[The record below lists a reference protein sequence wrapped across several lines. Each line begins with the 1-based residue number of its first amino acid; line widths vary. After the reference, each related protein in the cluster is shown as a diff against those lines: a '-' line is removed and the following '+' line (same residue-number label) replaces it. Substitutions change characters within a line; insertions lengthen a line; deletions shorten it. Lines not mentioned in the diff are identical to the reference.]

1 MFNLG
6 KIISAVIAFVMMML
20 PSAQKPVEQKCKP
33 EFSGTFIQ
41 SWMTCVWDDDRWVQ
55 EVANMKK
62 AGIDYLVLQGLADK
76 GSESLGGTWN
86 VYYDSDVEALKDGV
100 YGGDCLEIAL
110 KHCEDAGIKVF
121 VGLTMFDDF
130 WTESAFGNQYQE
142 ICEVAA
148 AMIEDIYNKYGE
160 KYGDS
165 LYGWYFTPEISNGYL
180 CQLSLNGIIKGLN
193 TVIDGINKTDEAMP
207 LLLSPYYAEYTA
219 LGPVATLCNYVRFFN
234 KVNFRDG
241 DIFAPQDAVGAKWT
255 REKSLEMTWKIYKAA
270 VDTCEADIKLWA
282 NCENFDGAITTE
294 TLGGL
299 LSPKITEHTSNQT
312 ATFDRFARQMEI
324 ASRYAENI
332 ITFSYNHYY
341 SPSYVN
347 PAFIEVYYDYLENG
361 YQVEKEAPKAPENA
375 VKEQTDSGIKL
386 TWDEAEDNFGIA
398 YYRLEKD
405 GKFLARIDMRY
416 GWEELSVTDGS
427 GSMDSVYTIT
437 AVDAAGNIS
446 ETTEIKA

>member
-20 PSAQKPVEQKCKP
+20 PSAQKPAEQKCKP

-76 GSESLGGTWN
+76 GSESLGGIWN
-86 VYYDSDVEALKDGV
+86 VYYDSDVEALEDGV

-160 KYGDS
+160 KYDDS

-207 LLLSPYYAEYTA
+207 LLLSPYYSEYTA

-255 REKSLEMTWKIYKAA
+255 REKSLEMTW
-270 VDTCEADIKLWA
+270 
-282 NCENFDGAITTE
+282 
-294 TLGGL
+294 
-299 LSPKITEHTSNQT
+299 
-312 ATFDRFARQMEI
+312 
-324 ASRYAENI
+324 
-332 ITFSYNHYY
+332 
-341 SPSYVN
+341 
-347 PAFIEVYYDYLENG
+347 
-361 YQVEKEAPKAPENA
+361 
-375 VKEQTDSGIKL
+375 
-386 TWDEAEDNFGIA
+386 
-398 YYRLEKD
+398 
-405 GKFLARIDMRY
+405 
-416 GWEELSVTDGS
+416 
-427 GSMDSVYTIT
+427 
-437 AVDAAGNIS
+437 
-446 ETTEIKA
+446 

>member
-20 PSAQKPVEQKCKP
+20 PSAQKPAEQKCKP

-86 VYYDSDVEALKDGV
+86 VYYDSDVEALEDGV

-142 ICEVAA
+142 ICEVAT

-160 KYGDS
+160 KYDDS

-207 LLLSPYYAEYTA
+207 LLLSPYYSEYTA

-270 VDTCEADIKLWA
+270 VDTCEADVKLWA

-361 YQVEKEAPKAPENA
+361 YRVEAEAPKAPTNLKAEA
-375 VKEQTDSGIKL
+375 TAEGIVL
-386 TWDEAEDNFGIA
+386 TWDAAEDNIGIA

-405 GKFLARIDMRY
+405 GEFLARIDMRY
-416 GWEELSVTDGS
+416 GWEELSCTDTGAK
-427 GSMDSVYTIT
+427 GEYVIT
-437 AVDAAGNIS
+437 AYDCAGNAS
-446 ETTEIKA
+446 PSVKF

>member
-1 MFNLG
+1 MFLLG
-6 KIISAVIAFVMMML
+6 KIISALTAFIMML
-20 PSAQKPVEQKCKP
+20 IPLADKPQEQKCKP
-33 EFSGTFIQ
+33 EFTGSFIQ
-41 SWMTCVWDDDRWVQ
+41 SWMTASWDDERWA
-55 EVANMKK
+55 EEAENMKK
-62 AGIDYLVLQGLADK
+62 AGIEYLVLQCLADK
-76 GSESLGGTWN
+76 GSESAGGTWN
-86 VYYDSDVEALKDGV
+86 VYYDSDVEALEDEV

-110 KHCEDAGIKVF
+110 KHCEEAGIKVF

-130 WTESAFGNQYQE
+130 WTESAFGKQYQE
-142 ICEVAA
+142 ICGVAA
-148 AMIEDIYNKYGE
+148 AMIEDIYNKYAE
-160 KYGDS
+160 RYDES

-180 CQLSLNGIIKGLN
+180 CQLSLDGIIKGLN
-193 TVIDGINKTDEAMP
+193 TVIDGINKTDETKP
-207 LLLSPYYAEYTA
+207 LLLSPYYSEYTA

-255 REKSLEMTWKIYKAA
+255 REKNLEMTWKMYKTAL
-270 VDTCEADIKLWA
+270 DTCDADVKLWA

-312 ATFDRFARQMEI
+312 ATLDCFARQMEV

-341 SPSYVN
+341 SPSLVN
-347 PAFIEVYYDYLENG
+347 SAFIDTYFDYIENG

-375 VKEQTDSGIKL
+375 KKAQTESGVEL
-386 TWDEAEDNFGIA
+386 SWDGAEDNIGIA

-405 GKFLARIDMRY
+405 GEFLARIDMRY
-416 GWEELSVTDGS
+416 GWEETAFTDENGNIES
-427 GSMDSVYTIT
+427 SYTIET
-437 AVDAAGNIS
+437 VDAAGNSSGKI
-446 ETTEIKA
+446 EIG

>member
-110 KHCEDAGIKVF
+110 KHCEDEGIKVF

-160 KYGDS
+160 KYDDS

-207 LLLSPYYAEYTA
+207 LLLSPYYSEYTA

-255 REKSLEMTWKIYKAA
+255 REKNLEMTWKMYKAA
-270 VDTCEADIKLWA
+270 LDTCDADVKLWA

-361 YQVEKEAPKAPENA
+361 YRVEAEAPEAPSALRIEATEEGN
-375 VKEQTDSGIKL
+375 VL
-386 TWDEAEDNFGIA
+386 TWDEAKDNIGIA
-398 YYRLEKD
+398 YYRIEKD

-416 GWEELSVTDGS
+416 GWEELSFTDTGAA
-427 GSMDSVYTIT
+427 GKYVIT
-437 AVDAAGNIS
+437 AYDCAGNAS
-446 ETTEIKA
+446 EAVAF

>member
-20 PSAQKPVEQKCKP
+20 PSAQKPAEQKCKP

-76 GSESLGGTWN
+76 GSESAGGTWN
-86 VYYDSDVEALKDGV
+86 VYYDSDVEALEDGV

-142 ICEVAA
+142 ICEVAT

-160 KYGDS
+160 KYDDS

-207 LLLSPYYAEYTA
+207 LLLSPYYSEYTA

-255 REKSLEMTWKIYKAA
+255 REKNLEMTWKMYKAA
-270 VDTCEADIKLWA
+270 LDTCDADVKLWA

-341 SPSYVN
+341 SPSLVN
-347 PAFIEVYYDYLENG
+347 SAFIDTYFNYIENG
-361 YQVEKEAPKAPENA
+361 YKVETEAPEAPSELRVEAAEEGN
-375 VKEQTDSGIKL
+375 VL
-386 TWDEAEDNFGIA
+386 TWDEAKDNIGIA
-398 YYRLEKD
+398 YYRIEKD

-416 GWEELSVTDGS
+416 GWEELSFTDTGAA
-427 GSMDSVYTIT
+427 GKYVIT
-437 AVDAAGNIS
+437 AYDCAGNAS
-446 ETTEIKA
+446 EAVAF

>member
-110 KHCEDAGIKVF
+110 KHCEDEGIKVF

-160 KYGDS
+160 KYDDS

-207 LLLSPYYAEYTA
+207 LLLSPYYSEYTA

-255 REKSLEMTWKIYKAA
+255 REKNLEMTWKMYKAA
-270 VDTCEADIKLWA
+270 LDTCDADVKLWA

-361 YQVEKEAPKAPENA
+361 YRVEAEAPEAPSELSVVATEEGN
-375 VKEQTDSGIKL
+375 VL
-386 TWDEAEDNFGIA
+386 TWDEAKDNIGIA
-398 YYRLEKD
+398 YYRIEKD

-416 GWEELSVTDGS
+416 GWEELSFTDTGAA
-427 GSMDSVYTIT
+427 GKYVIT
-437 AVDAAGNIS
+437 AYDCAGNAS
-446 ETTEIKA
+446 EAVAF

>member
-86 VYYDSDVEALKDGV
+86 VYYDSDVEALEDGV

-142 ICEVAA
+142 ICEVAT

-160 KYGDS
+160 KYDDS

-207 LLLSPYYAEYTA
+207 LLLSPYYSEYTA

-255 REKSLEMTWKIYKAA
+255 REKSLEMTWKMYKAA
-270 VDTCEADIKLWA
+270 LDTCDADVKLWA

-347 PAFIEVYYDYLENG
+347 PVFINTYFDYVENG
-361 YQVEKEAPKAPENA
+361 YKVETEAPKAPENA

-446 ETTEIKA
+446 ETTEIKV

>member
-160 KYGDS
+160 KYDDS

-207 LLLSPYYAEYTA
+207 LLLSPYYSEYTA

-255 REKSLEMTWKIYKAA
+255 REKSLEMTWKVYKAA
-270 VDTCEADIKLWA
+270 VDTCDADVKLWA

-361 YQVEKEAPKAPENA
+361 YRVEAEAPEAPSELRVEATEEGN
-375 VKEQTDSGIKL
+375 VL
-386 TWDEAEDNFGIA
+386 TWDEAKDNIGIA
-398 YYRLEKD
+398 YYRIEKD

-416 GWEELSVTDGS
+416 GWEELSFTDTGAA
-427 GSMDSVYTIT
+427 GKYVIT
-437 AVDAAGNIS
+437 AYDCAGNAS
-446 ETTEIKA
+446 EAVAF

>member
-20 PSAQKPVEQKCKP
+20 PSAQKPAEQKCKP

-86 VYYDSDVEALKDGV
+86 VYYDSDVEALEDGV

-160 KYGDS
+160 KYDDS

-207 LLLSPYYAEYTA
+207 LLLSPYYSEYTA

-270 VDTCEADIKLWA
+270 VDTCEADVKLWA

-347 PAFIEVYYDYLENG
+347 PVFINTYFDYVENG
-361 YQVEKEAPKAPENA
+361 YKVETEAPKAPENA